1 MQNFF
6 FSLLDYFAGGTIGS
20 GSITFDRAPINI
32 GGSMKPLKGEFEA
45 PVRGIYYFSFSS
57 MTSDQVLGTTGV
69 YIYKNGAQFNVIYE
83 SHGNKKYNNLNS
95 SWMMRLE
102 QGDQVKM
109 KILQGKLFA
118 NVNIHL
124 LWTGHLLKADI

>member
-1 MQNFF
+1 M
-6 FSLLDYFAGGTIGS
+6 
-20 GSITFDRAPINI
+20 ITFDRAPINV

-57 MTSDQVLGTTGV
+57 MTSDQVMGTTGV

-83 SHGNKKYNNLNS
+83 SHGNEKYNNLNS
-95 SWMMRLE
+95 SWMMRLD
-102 QGDQVKM
+102 QGDEVKM

-124 LWTGHLLKADI
+124 IWTGHLLKADI